1 MVAQS
6 ARESCQLDG
15 PVPSVVKVKNQL
27 LLFLL
32 HFGRIL
38 LAFLLLLV
46 TGHHLVDILVLLV
59 LGEVGICLAV
69 EEHDVYVAVCAPTSV
84 AAVSVLV
91 GCPCH
96 RLALERPSEASVA
109 VSALGEIGDLSGL
122 KVYEGDILIVPSSVR
137 LVVAQDI
144 SAVRTPFK

>member
-1 MVAQS
+1 MVSDS

-15 PVPSVVKVKNQL
+15 PVSSVVKVKNQL

-38 LAFLLLLV
+38 LAFILLLV
-46 TGHHLVDILVLLV
+46 TGHHLVDVLVLLV

-69 EEHDVYVAVCAPTSV
+69 EEHDVYIAVCPPASV

-91 GCPCH
+91 GRPCH

-109 VSALGEIGDLSGL
+109 VSALGQVCRFAGL
-122 KVYEGDILIVPSSVR
+122 YIYDGYVFVIPTSVL
-137 LVVAQDI
+137 LVVA
-144 SAVRTPFK
+144 